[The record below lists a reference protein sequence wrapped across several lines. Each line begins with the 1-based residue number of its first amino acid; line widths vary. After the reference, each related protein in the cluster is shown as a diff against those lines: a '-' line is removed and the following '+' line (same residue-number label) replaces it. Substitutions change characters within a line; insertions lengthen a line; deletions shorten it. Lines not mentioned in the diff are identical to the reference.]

1 MNIFSKLFY
10 IYLFLFVVNV
20 FGQQITIRGKIT
32 DSIFKPI
39 PRASIVVSY
48 SKNET
53 NILAY
58 TTSKKDGSFVLNFKE
73 DSAYKEFWISF
84 RHLSYGAKISKY
96 KNKSQDLKVTLKL
109 KTNLLEEVVL
119 KAKKVLQI
127 KGDTITYKVTGIQK
141 EKDYTIEEVINR
153 IPGVKINEN
162 GQISYNNRII
172 SHFYINGVD
181 LLEGRYNIATRGI
194 PASSV
199 KEIDIMKNHNHSR
212 IDKGVTDSED
222 VAFNL
227 KIKKDHSLV
236 FGSGKADIGIPFFIR
251 NLEVTPIYLK
261 ENFQDIASGKTNNI
275 GKSLENNGVS
285 LTSTNR
291 DFIEMEINPPDVLS
305 PPNTSGT
312 FISNKY
318 WLDNNSF
325 SLTNDALI
333 KSSKDLILKAGVN
346 YSHNENKLN
355 RNSTQRFFFDTD
367 TTLVD
372 KSNRSEIAKNSYYLG
387 LVQEINKK
395 KLYLKNKITIN
406 GQNSKGV
413 SDIVQNGNLLE
424 YQYKDETKSIK
435 NLTEFKTKINNRIIN
450 SGLLLKY
457 ITNKEVINVT
467 PSVFNDV
474 VLSNN
479 NPEQTNQNIN
489 VKQFSLGGYSAYN
502 FQMGELKSQL
512 KQRVNWTKESLI
524 SNLAQF
530 DSTMEEQLSF
540 PFRSDFRLNTFES
553 ITNLQSSLKF
563 KALKITLNPSVKYIH
578 INKVE
583 RFSPVLNR
591 DESYFFFQPR
601 ATVRY
606 KIDHQWN
613 VSVVG
618 SYLSSV
624 SGFSKLFNSIILK
637 DYSNLYRNPEEINVT
652 RNIFGILNIGYTN
665 ILKGLFFSNS
675 SSIVE
680 SNSDFI
686 QSSSLD
692 SNGLI
697 QTEAI
702 KLPNR
707 RVSFTNKTNFTKS
720 FFRILKTDLKYTF
733 NQIKSN
739 QIFNNIEQET
749 NSIFHSFNFE
759 VNLDNDTWYGLKYNG
774 LVRFGRSKS
783 IGFNTSNTFLKH
795 KLELDFYTSLKTR
808 INFES
813 ESVFT
818 SFSSSVVS
826 NRNTLFNASFYY
838 KPSKKLFLRASFNN
852 ILNEKFFSTIQNG
865 SNFVFESK
873 FSLRPRQFNVGLNYS
888 F

>member
-20 FGQQITIRGKIT
+20 FGQQITIKGKIT

-39 PRASIVVSY
+39 PRASIVASY

-53 NILAY
+53 NIIAY
-58 TTSKKDGSFVLNFKE
+58 STSKKDGSFVLNFKE

-84 RHLSYGAKISKY
+84 RHLSYGAKTSKY
-96 KNKSQDLKVTLKL
+96 KNISQDLKVALKS

-212 IDKGVTDSED
+212 IDKGITDSED

-236 FGSGKADIGIPFFIR
+236 FGSAKADIGTPFFAR

-275 GKSLENNGVS
+275 GNSLENNGMS
-285 LTSTNR
+285 LTLTNS
-291 DFIEMEINPPDVLS
+291 DFIEMEINPPNILS

-325 SLTNDALI
+325 SVTNDALI
-333 KSSKDLILKAGVN
+333 KSGGDLILKAGAN
-346 YSHNENKLN
+346 YSYNDNRLN
-355 RNSTQRFFFDTD
+355 RSSTQRFFFDTD

-372 KSNRSEIAKNSYYLG
+372 KVNRNEITKKNYYLG
-387 LVQEINKK
+387 LVQEINKD
-395 KLYLKNKITIN
+395 KLYLKNRITIN
-406 GQNSKGV
+406 GQNSKGG
-413 SDIVQNGNLLE
+413 SKILQNGNLLN
-424 YQYKDETKSIK
+424 YLYKDDVKSIK

-457 ITNKEVINVT
+457 IRSKEGVNVT

-474 VLSNN
+474 ILSNN
-479 NPEQTNQNIN
+479 KPEQTNQNIN
-489 VKQFSLGGYSAYN
+489 VKQFSLGVYSAYN
-502 FQMGELKSQL
+502 FQMGKLKSQL
-512 KQRVNWTKESLI
+512 KQRVNWSRESLI

-530 DSTMEEQLSF
+530 DGTMEEQLIF
-540 PFRSDFRLNTFES
+540 PFRSDFRLNIFES
-553 ITNLQSSLKF
+553 ISNLKSTVKF
-563 KALKITLNPSVKYIH
+563 KDLMITLKPSFKYIH
-578 INKVE
+578 LNKVE

-591 DESYFFFQPR
+591 RKNYLFFQPR
-601 ATVRY
+601 ATIRY

-613 VSVVG
+613 ISTVG
-618 SYLSSV
+618 SYVSSV
-624 SGFSKLFNSIILK
+624 SRFSELFNSIILK

-652 RNIFGILNIGYTN
+652 RNIFGIL
-665 ILKGLFFSNS
+665 
-675 SSIVE
+675 
-680 SNSDFI
+680 
-686 QSSSLD
+686 
-692 SNGLI
+692 
-697 QTEAI
+697 
-702 KLPNR
+702 
-707 RVSFTNKTNFTKS
+707 
-720 FFRILKTDLKYTF
+720 KYW
-733 NQIKSN
+733 
-739 QIFNNIEQET
+739 
-749 NSIFHSFNFE
+749 
-759 VNLDNDTWYGLKYNG
+759 VY
-774 LVRFGRSKS
+774 
-783 IGFNTSNTFLKH
+783 
-795 KLELDFYTSLKTR
+795 
-808 INFES
+808 
-813 ESVFT
+813 
-818 SFSSSVVS
+818 
-826 NRNTLFNASFYY
+826 
-838 KPSKKLFLRASFNN
+838 
-852 ILNEKFFSTIQNG
+852 
-865 SNFVFESK
+865 
-873 FSLRPRQFNVGLNYS
+873 
-888 F
+888 